1 MKNRIIAFTLALLLV
16 LSLAGCGSSE
26 PQTSVT
32 TQAATGST
40 ISTETTT
47 GLEDLEALGELEV
60 EQNLFTVEITVPA
73 DFLGEGITQE
83 SLDADAAASNYISA
97 KLNDDGSVTY
107 VMTKAVHDEMMVGVR
122 DNIQQALEEMVG
134 SEEFP
139 SFTKVEANKVE
150 ANDDF
155 TQFTVETTSTELGL
169 VESFSVLGFYMFGGM
184 YHAFNGTQVDDIAV
198 TFINA
203 DTGDTV
209 GEAHSSDMAG

>member
-1 MKNRIIAFTLALLLV
+1 MKNRTIALTLALLLV

-26 PQTSVT
+26 PQTSAT
-32 TQAATGST
+32 TQAATDST
-40 ISTETTT
+40 TSTETTT
-47 GLEDLEALGELEV
+47 GFEDLEAIGELEV
-60 EQNLFTVEITVPA
+60 DQNLFTVEITVPA

-83 SLDADAAASNYISA
+83 SLDADVAASNYISA

-139 SFTKVEANKVE
+139 SFTKVE

-209 GEAHSSDMAG
+209 GEAHSSDMAE

>member
-26 PQTSVT
+26 PQTSAT
-32 TQAATGST
+32 TQAATNST
-40 ISTETTT
+40 TSTETTT
-47 GLEDLEALGELEV
+47 GFEDLEAIGELEV
-60 EQNLFTVEITVPA
+60 DQNLFTVEITVPA
-73 DFLGEGITQE
+73 DFLGDGITQE
-83 SLDADAAASNYISA
+83 SLDADVAASNYISA

-122 DNIQQALEEMVG
+122 DNIQQALDEMVG

-139 SFTKVEANKVE
+139 SFTKVE

>member
-1 MKNRIIAFTLALLLV
+1 MKHRIFTLTLALLLV

-32 TQAATGST
+32 TQAATNST
-40 ISTETTT
+40 TSTETTT
-47 GLEDLEALGELEV
+47 GFEDLEAIGELEV
-60 EQNLFTVEITVPA
+60 DQNLFTVEITVPA

-83 SLDADAAASNYISA
+83 SLDADVAASNYISA

-139 SFTKVEANKVE
+139 SFTKVEAN
-150 ANDDF
+150 DDF

-203 DTGDTV
+203 DSGDTV

>member
-40 ISTETTT
+40 TSTETTT
-47 GLEDLEALGELEV
+47 GFEDLEAIGELEV
-60 EQNLFTVEITVPA
+60 DQNLFTVEITVPA

-83 SLDADAAASNYISA
+83 SLDADVAASNYISA

-139 SFTKVEANKVE
+139 SFTKVE

>member
-1 MKNRIIAFTLALLLV
+1 MKNRTIALTLALLLV

-26 PQTSVT
+26 PQTSAT
-32 TQAATGST
+32 TQAATDST
-40 ISTETTT
+40 TSTETTT
-47 GLEDLEALGELEV
+47 GFEDLEAIGELEV
-60 EQNLFTVEITVPA
+60 DQNLFTVEITVPA

-83 SLDADAAASNYISA
+83 SLDADVAASNYISA

-122 DNIQQALEEMVG
+122 DNIQQALDEMVG

-139 SFTKVEANKVE
+139 SFTKVE

>member
-1 MKNRIIAFTLALLLV
+1 MKNRIIALTLALLLV

-26 PQTSVT
+26 PQTSAT
-32 TQAATGST
+32 TQAATNST
-40 ISTETTT
+40 TSTETTT
-47 GLEDLEALGELEV
+47 GFEDLEAIGELEV
-60 EQNLFTVEITVPA
+60 DQNLFTVEITVPA

-83 SLDADAAASNYISA
+83 SLDADVAASNYISA

-107 VMTKAVHDEMMVGVR
+107 VMNKAVHDEMMVGVR
-122 DNIQQALEEMVG
+122 DTIQQALDEMVG

-139 SFTKVEANKVE
+139 SFTKVE

>member
-1 MKNRIIAFTLALLLV
+1 MKHRIFTLTLALLLV

-26 PQTSVT
+26 PQTSSA

-40 ISTETTT
+40 TSTETTT
-47 GLEDLEALGELEV
+47 GFEDLEAIGELEV
-60 EQNLFTVEITVPA
+60 DQNLFTVEITVPA

-83 SLDADAAASNYISA
+83 SLDADVAASNYISA

-139 SFTKVEANKVE
+139 SFTKVE

>member
-1 MKNRIIAFTLALLLV
+1 MKNRIIALTLALLLV

-32 TQAATGST
+32 TQAATNST
-40 ISTETTT
+40 TSTETTT
-47 GLEDLEALGELEV
+47 GFEDLEAIGELEV
-60 EQNLFTVEITVPA
+60 DQNLFTVEITVPA

-83 SLDADAAASNYISA
+83 SLDADVAASNYISA

-139 SFTKVEANKVE
+139 SFTKVEAN
-150 ANDDF
+150 DDF

-203 DTGDTV
+203 DSGDTV

>member
-32 TQAATGST
+32 TQAATNST
-40 ISTETTT
+40 TSTETTT
-47 GLEDLEALGELEV
+47 GFEDLEAIGELEV
-60 EQNLFTVEITVPA
+60 DQNLFTVEITVPA

-139 SFTKVEANKVE
+139 SFTKVEAN
-150 ANDDF
+150 DDF

>member
-1 MKNRIIAFTLALLLV
+1 MKHRIFTLTLALLLV

-26 PQTSVT
+26 PQTSSA

-40 ISTETTT
+40 TSTETTT
-47 GLEDLEALGELEV
+47 GFEDLEAIGELEV
-60 EQNLFTVEITVPA
+60 DQNLFTVEITVPA

-83 SLDADAAASNYISA
+83 SLDADVAASNYISA

-139 SFTKVEANKVE
+139 SFTKVEAN
-150 ANDDF
+150 DDF

-203 DTGDTV
+203 DSGDTV

>member
-32 TQAATGST
+32 TQAATNST
-40 ISTETTT
+40 TSTETTT
-47 GLEDLEALGELEV
+47 GFEDLEAIGELEV
-60 EQNLFTVEITVPA
+60 DQNLFTVEITVPA

-83 SLDADAAASNYISA
+83 SLDADVAASNYISA

-139 SFTKVEANKVE
+139 SFTKVEAN
-150 ANDDF
+150 DDF

-203 DTGDTV
+203 DSGDTV

>member
-32 TQAATGST
+32 TQAATNST
-40 ISTETTT
+40 TSTETTT
-47 GLEDLEALGELEV
+47 GFEDLEAIGELEV
-60 EQNLFTVEITVPA
+60 DQNLFTVEITVPA

-83 SLDADAAASNYISA
+83 SLDADVAASNYISA

-139 SFTKVEANKVE
+139 SFTKVEAN
-150 ANDDF
+150 DDF
-155 TQFTVETTSTELGL
+155 TQFTIETTSTELGL

>member
-32 TQAATGST
+32 TQAATNST
-40 ISTETTT
+40 TSTETTT
-47 GLEDLEALGELEV
+47 GFEDLEAIGELEV
-60 EQNLFTVEITVPA
+60 DQNLFTVEITVPA

-139 SFTKVEANKVE
+139 SFTKVEAN
-150 ANDDF
+150 DDF

-203 DTGDTV
+203 DSGDTV

>member
-1 MKNRIIAFTLALLLV
+1 MKNRIIALTLALLFAF
-16 LSLAGCGSSE
+16 SLTACGASE
-26 PQTSVT
+26 SQPSDT
-32 TQAATGST
+32 TQPATT
-40 ISTETTT
+40 APASTEETT
-47 GLEDLEALGELEV
+47 GMDALDAIGEMEV
-60 EQNLFTVEITVPA
+60 DQNLFTVEITVPA

-83 SLDADAAASNYISA
+83 SLDADVAASNYISA

-107 VMTKAVHDEMMVGVR
+107 VMTKAVHDEMMVGVL
-122 DNIQQALEEMVG
+122 DTIQQALDEMVG

-139 SFTKVEANKVE
+139 SFTKVEAN
-150 ANDDF
+150 DDF
-155 TQFTVETTSTELGL
+155 TQFTIETTSTELGL

>member
-1 MKNRIIAFTLALLLV
+1 MKNRIIALTLALLLV

-26 PQTSVT
+26 PQTSAT
-32 TQAATGST
+32 TQAATNST
-40 ISTETTT
+40 TSTETTT
-47 GLEDLEALGELEV
+47 GFDDLEAIGELEV
-60 EQNLFTVEITVPA
+60 DQNLFTVEITVPA

-83 SLDADAAASNYISA
+83 SLDADVAASNYISA

-122 DNIQQALEEMVG
+122 DNIQQALDEMVG

-139 SFTKVEANKVE
+139 SFTKVE

>member
-1 MKNRIIAFTLALLLV
+1 MKNRIIALTLALLLV

-26 PQTSVT
+26 PQTSAT
-32 TQAATGST
+32 TQATDST
-40 ISTETTT
+40 STTETTT
-47 GLEDLEALGELEV
+47 GFEDLEAIGELEV

-73 DFLGEGITQE
+73 NFLGEGITQE
-83 SLDADAAASNYISA
+83 SLDADVAASNYISA
-97 KLNDDGSVTY
+97 NLNDDGSVTY

-122 DNIQQALEEMVG
+122 DNIQQALDEMVG

-139 SFTKVEANKVE
+139 SFTKVEAN
-150 ANDDF
+150 DDF
-155 TQFTVETTSTELGL
+155 TQFTIETTSTELGL

>member
-1 MKNRIIAFTLALLLV
+1 MKNRIIALTLALLLV

-26 PQTSVT
+26 PQTSAT
-32 TQAATGST
+32 TQAATNST
-40 ISTETTT
+40 TSTETTT
-47 GLEDLEALGELEV
+47 GFEDLEAIGELEV
-60 EQNLFTVEITVPA
+60 DQNLFTVEITVPA

-83 SLDADAAASNYISA
+83 SLDADVAASNYISA

-122 DNIQQALEEMVG
+122 DNIQQALDEMVG

-139 SFTKVEANKVE
+139 SFTKVEAN
-150 ANDDF
+150 DDF
-155 TQFTVETTSTELGL
+155 TQFTIETTSTELGL

-198 TFINA
+198 SFINA

>member
-1 MKNRIIAFTLALLLV
+1 MKHRIFTLTLALLLV
-16 LSLAGCGSSE
+16 LSLTGCGSSE

-32 TQAATGST
+32 TQAATNST
-40 ISTETTT
+40 TSTETTT
-47 GLEDLEALGELEV
+47 GFEDLEAIGELEV
-60 EQNLFTVEITVPA
+60 DQNLFTVEITVPA

-83 SLDADAAASNYISA
+83 SLDADVAASNYISA

-122 DNIQQALEEMVG
+122 DNIQQALDEMVG

-139 SFTKVEANKVE
+139 SFTKVE

>member
-1 MKNRIIAFTLALLLV
+1 MKHRIFTLTLALLLV

-32 TQAATGST
+32 TQAATNST
-40 ISTETTT
+40 TSTETTT
-47 GLEDLEALGELEV
+47 GFEDLEAIGELEV
-60 EQNLFTVEITVPA
+60 DQNLFTVEITVPA

-83 SLDADAAASNYISA
+83 SLDADVAASNYISA

-107 VMTKAVHDEMMVGVR
+107 VMTKAVHDEMMIGVR
-122 DNIQQALEEMVG
+122 DNIQQALDEMVG

-139 SFTKVEANKVE
+139 SFTKVE

>member
-1 MKNRIIAFTLALLLV
+1 MKHRIFTLTLALLLV

-26 PQTSVT
+26 PQTSSA

-40 ISTETTT
+40 TSTETTT
-47 GLEDLEALGELEV
+47 GFEDLEAIGELEV
-60 EQNLFTVEITVPA
+60 DQNLFTVEITVPA

-83 SLDADAAASNYISA
+83 SLDADVAASNYISA

-139 SFTKVEANKVE
+139 SFTKVE

-203 DTGDTV
+203 DTGETV
-209 GEAHSSDMAG
+209 GEAHSSDMAE

>member
-1 MKNRIIAFTLALLLV
+1 MKNRTIALTLALLLV

-26 PQTSVT
+26 PQTSAT
-32 TQAATGST
+32 TQAATYST
-40 ISTETTT
+40 TSTETTT
-47 GLEDLEALGELEV
+47 GFEDLEAIGELEV
-60 EQNLFTVEITVPA
+60 DQNLFTVEITVPA

-83 SLDADAAASNYISA
+83 SLDADVAASNYISA

-122 DNIQQALEEMVG
+122 DNIQQALDEMVG

-139 SFTKVEANKVE
+139 SFTKVE

-184 YHAFNGTQVDDIAV
+184 YHSFNGTQVDDIAV

>member
-1 MKNRIIAFTLALLLV
+1 MKNRIIALTLALLFAF
-16 LSLAGCGSSE
+16 SLTACGASE
-26 PQTSVT
+26 SQPSDT
-32 TQAATGST
+32 TQPATT
-40 ISTETTT
+40 APASTEETT
-47 GLEDLEALGELEV
+47 GMDALDAIGEMEV
-60 EQNLFTVEITVPA
+60 DQNLFTVEITVPA

-122 DNIQQALEEMVG
+122 DTIQQALDEMVG
-134 SEEFP
+134 SDEFP
-139 SFTKVEANKVE
+139 SFTKVE

-155 TQFTVETTSTELGL
+155 TQFTIETTSTELGL

-203 DTGDTV
+203 DTGETV

>member
-32 TQAATGST
+32 TQAATNST
-40 ISTETTT
+40 TSTETTT
-47 GLEDLEALGELEV
+47 GFEDLEAIGELEV
-60 EQNLFTVEITVPA
+60 DQNLFTVEITVPA

-83 SLDADAAASNYISA
+83 SLDADVAASNYISA

-107 VMTKAVHDEMMVGVR
+107 VMTKTVHDEMMVGVR
-122 DNIQQALEEMVG
+122 DNIQQALEEMIG

-139 SFTKVEANKVE
+139 SFTKVE

>member
-1 MKNRIIAFTLALLLV
+1 MKNRTIALTLALLLV

-26 PQTSVT
+26 PQTSAT
-32 TQAATGST
+32 TQAATNST
-40 ISTETTT
+40 TTTETTT
-47 GLEDLEALGELEV
+47 GFEDLEAIGELEV

-139 SFTKVEANKVE
+139 SFTKVEAN
-150 ANDDF
+150 DDF
-155 TQFTVETTSTELGL
+155 TQFTVETTSAELGL

>member
-1 MKNRIIAFTLALLLV
+1 MKHRIFTLTLALLLV

-26 PQTSVT
+26 PQTSSA
-32 TQAATGST
+32 TQSATGST
-40 ISTETTT
+40 TSTETTT
-47 GLEDLEALGELEV
+47 GFEDLEAIGELEV
-60 EQNLFTVEITVPA
+60 DQNLFTVEITVPA

-83 SLDADAAASNYISA
+83 SLDADVAASNYISA

-139 SFTKVEANKVE
+139 SFTKVEAN
-150 ANDDF
+150 DDF

-203 DTGDTV
+203 DSGDTV

>member
-32 TQAATGST
+32 TQAATNST
-40 ISTETTT
+40 TSTETTT
-47 GLEDLEALGELEV
+47 GFEDLEAIGELEV
-60 EQNLFTVEITVPA
+60 DQNLFTVEITVPA

-122 DNIQQALEEMVG
+122 DNIQQALDEMVG

-139 SFTKVEANKVE
+139 SFTKVE

>member
-32 TQAATGST
+32 TQAATNST
-40 ISTETTT
+40 TSTETTT
-47 GLEDLEALGELEV
+47 GFEDLEAIGELEV
-60 EQNLFTVEITVPA
+60 DQNLFTVEITVPA

-122 DNIQQALEEMVG
+122 DNIQQALDEMVG

-139 SFTKVEANKVE
+139 SFTKVE

-203 DTGDTV
+203 DSGDTV

>member
-32 TQAATGST
+32 TQAATNST
-40 ISTETTT
+40 TSTETTT
-47 GLEDLEALGELEV
+47 GFEDLEAIGELEV
-60 EQNLFTVEITVPA
+60 DQNLFTVEITVPA

-122 DNIQQALEEMVG
+122 DNIQQALDEMVG

-139 SFTKVEANKVE
+139 SFTKVE

-198 TFINA
+198 TFINV
-203 DTGDTV
+203 DTGYTV

>member
-32 TQAATGST
+32 TQAATNST
-40 ISTETTT
+40 TSTETTT
-47 GLEDLEALGELEV
+47 GFEDLEAIGELEV
-60 EQNLFTVEITVPA
+60 DQNLFTVEITVPA

-83 SLDADAAASNYISA
+83 SLDADVAASNYISA

-122 DNIQQALEEMVG
+122 DNIQQALDEMVG

-139 SFTKVEANKVE
+139 SFTKVE

-169 VESFSVLGFYMFGGM
+169 VESFSVLGFYMFGRM